1 LNPETGQEIS
11 GVLGFTPN
19 MTDSSTQYRNGTDL
33 HFDWGASQ
41 FLGKSFFVGAVGY
54 VYEQQSGDSGSGDKV
69 GPFRSRVVGVGPQL
83 GFIFPVSA
91 YTQGYINIKGYKEW
105 DEQNRPAGWNTWLT
119 LVLTPAEQQAASAA
133 AGRRSSPIRKGP
145 VSQKAMPKPSWTET
159 QIGGLSAAAP

>member
-1 LNPETGQEIS
+1 M
-11 GVLGFTPN
+11 LGFTSN

-91 YTQGYINIKGYKEW
+91 YTQGYIKYQRLQGVGRTE
-105 DEQNRPAGWNTWLT
+105 PAGGLEY
-119 LVLTPAEQQAASAA
+119 LAHFGADAGRA
-133 AGRRSSPIRKGP
+133 AGRERRGRAPIQPHSQGAFQSKGN
-145 VSQKAMPKPSWTET
+145 A
-159 QIGGLSAAAP
+159 